1 MKRLVAVLLVLV
13 LVCGPAL
20 AADTAKPITKAGSK
34 ALMFDLGGLANL
46 SANNYQGG
54 LGFKYYISNG
64 FAVRVALGFTM
75 SSVTEKNPSTVTPLP
90 ATQLSESKL
99 SSMSFTIAPG
109 IQYDL
114 VTTNAV
120 VAYVGAQVSF
130 TSSSQE
136 RTGNNA
142 GTGVGFLKDYS
153 YKTSSSIFGAAAFIG
168 VEWFAWENISL
179 AGEYRFGFSTSS
191 GKSESSSPT
200 ASASQDAPSTTAFGI
215 NSGNGANLTLAVYF

>member
-1 MKRLVAVLLVLV
+1 MKHLIALLLVLA
-13 LVCGPAL
+13 LVCGSVL

-46 SANNYQGG
+46 SAGNYEGG
-54 LGFKYYISNG
+54 LGLKYYISNG
-64 FAVRVALGFTM
+64 FAVRLGLGFGMT
-75 SSVTEKNPSTVTPLP
+75 SETTKNPATTVP
-90 ATQLSESKL
+90 ANQLSESKL
-99 SSMSFTIAPG
+99 SGMSFSIAPG
-109 IQYDL
+109 IQYNL

-120 VAYVGAQVSF
+120 VAYAGAQVSF
-130 TSSSQE
+130 TSSNQE

-142 GTGVGFLKDYS
+142 GMGVGFTQGSS

-191 GKSESSSPT
+191 GKTESSSTT
-200 ASASQDAPSTTAFGI
+200 ASASQDAPSSTSFGI
-215 NSGNGANLTLAVYF
+215 GSANGANLTLAVYF

>member
-1 MKRLVAVLLVLV
+1 MKRLVAVLLVLA
-13 LVCGPAL
+13 LVCGSVL
-20 AADTAKPITKAGSK
+20 AADSAKPITKAGSK
-34 ALMFDLGGLANL
+34 ALMFDLGGLAAL

-54 LGFKYYISNG
+54 LGLKYYISNG
-64 FAVRVALGFTM
+64 FAVRVALGFNL
-75 SSVTEKNPSTVTPLP
+75 SSETTKNPSTVVPLP

-120 VAYVGAQVSF
+120 VAYVGGQVSF
-130 TSSSQE
+130 TSSNQE

-142 GTGVGFLKDYS
+142 GFGVNFTKDNS
-153 YKTSSSIFGAAAFIG
+153 FKSSSTVFGAAAFIG
-168 VEWFAWENISL
+168 VEWFAWESLSL

-191 GKSESSSPT
+191 GKTESSSPT
-200 ASASQDAPSTTAFGI
+200 ASASQDAPSSTAFGI
-215 NSGNGANLTLAVYF
+215 NSGNGANLTLSVYF

>member
-1 MKRLVAVLLVLV
+1 MKRLVAVLLVLA
-13 LVCGPAL
+13 LACGTVL

-46 SANNYQGG
+46 SAGNYEGG
-54 LGFKYYISNG
+54 LGFKFYISNG
-64 FAVRVALGFTM
+64 FAVRAGLGFGT
-75 SSVTEKNPSTVTPLP
+75 SSETTKNPSTVVPLP

-130 TSSSQE
+130 TSSNQE

-142 GTGVGFLKDYS
+142 GMGVGFTQGNS

-168 VEWFAWENISL
+168 VEWFPWENISF
-179 AGEYRFGFSTSS
+179 AGEYRFGFASSS
-191 GKSESSSPT
+191 GKTESSSTT
-200 ASASQDAPSTTAFGI
+200 ASASQDAPSSTAIGI
-215 NSGNGANLTLAVYF
+215 NSANGANLTLAVYF

>member
-1 MKRLVAVLLVLV
+1 MKRLVAVLLVLA

-20 AADTAKPITKAGSK
+20 AGDTAKPITKAGSK

-46 SANNYQGG
+46 SAGNYEGG

-64 FAVRVALGFTM
+64 FAARIALGFNLGSET
-75 SSVTEKNPSTVTPLP
+75 TKNPSTVTPLP
-90 ATQLSESKL
+90 ANQLSESKL
-99 SSMSFTIAPG
+99 STMSFTIAPG
-109 IQYDL
+109 IQYNL

-120 VAYVGAQVSF
+120 VAYVGGQVSF

-142 GTGVGFLKDYS
+142 GLGVGFTQDHS
-153 YKTSSSIFGAAAFIG
+153 FTTSSTIFGAAAFVG
-168 VEWFAWENISL
+168 VEWFAWDNISL

-191 GKSESSSPT
+191 GKSESKSPN
-200 ASASQDAPSTTAFGI
+200 ASVSQDAPSTTSFGI
-215 NSGNGANLTLAVYF
+215 GSANGANLTLAVYF